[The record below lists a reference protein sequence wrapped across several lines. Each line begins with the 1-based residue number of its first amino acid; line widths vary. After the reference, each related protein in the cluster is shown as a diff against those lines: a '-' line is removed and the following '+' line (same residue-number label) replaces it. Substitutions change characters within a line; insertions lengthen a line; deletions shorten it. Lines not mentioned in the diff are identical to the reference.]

1 MRLGELSVMDI
12 YEAAIKGARIEASG
26 LEGIDEGAERL
37 VKAAATSRIY
47 GVNTLLGE
55 LANSGE
61 GGEADPLDMIRMH
74 ACGVG
79 EPAPRE
85 WVRASLLVRA
95 NQLAQGYSGVRS
107 GLLITMINMLNSGI
121 SPVVP
126 VLGSVGS
133 SGDLIPLAHIAL
145 AVAGEGEAEA
155 SGERLPAAEAL
166 RRIGLTPFTPNL
178 REALA
183 MINGTSFSAGA
194 LAVELVNSFLVAI
207 GSIAST
213 VMIMEAARGSLSP
226 NSIEVNAVKR
236 HKAPLLVAGLLE
248 ESLAGSR
255 RVNSSGRVQDPY
267 SIRCSSLVI
276 GAAIDALWWARR
288 NLENEVNSTSDNP
301 VMIGTNFKSTC
312 HFHGQYISISSD
324 LARNAVASLINLE
337 ERRSAQ
343 LLRREI
349 NGSEEYLG
357 RRGGVGF
364 MIMQYTNAG
373 LSGLARQLSTPAL
386 VNNVPTSGFQEDVV
400 AMSLNSVYLLRQLN
414 ELAFRS
420 IAINLLLSYVALDRD
435 GCGGCGGT
443 GRLLHELI
451 GDRWRDGDV
460 SASIEAVAR
469 DLPFILGKF
478 LESRGLTLRGV
489 VEGDRLTN
497 R

>member
-1 MRLGELSVMDI
+1 MRLGELSAMDV
-12 YEAAIKGARIEASG
+12 YEAAVGNARIEFSDIDG
-26 LEGIDEGAERL
+26 LDEGARRL
-37 VKAAATSRIY
+37 GEAAATSRIY

-61 GGEADPLDMIRMH
+61 GGEVDPLDMIRMH

-107 GLLITMINMLNSGI
+107 GLLQVMIGMLNSGA
-121 SPVVP
+121 SPIVP

-133 SGDLIPLAHIAL
+133 SGDLIPLAHISL
-145 AVAGEGEAEA
+145 AVAGEGEVDIN
-155 SGERLPAAEAL
+155 GEKLPAAEAL
-166 RRIGLTPFTPNL
+166 HRIGLAPFIPNL

-194 LAVELVNSFLVAI
+194 FVVELINSFLVVI
-207 GSIAST
+207 GSLAST
-213 VMIMEAARGSLSP
+213 IMVMEAARGSLSP

-236 HKAPLLVAGLLE
+236 HNGPLLVARLLE
-248 ESLAGSR
+248 ESLTGSSR
-255 RVNSSGRVQDPY
+255 INSSGRVQDPY

-276 GAAIDALWWARR
+276 GAALDALRWARR
-288 NLENEVNSTSDNP
+288 NLENEINSTSDNP
-301 VMIGTNFKSTC
+301 VMIGTSFKSTC
-312 HFHGQYISISSD
+312 HFHGQYISLSSD

-349 NGSEEYLG
+349 NGEEEYLG

-373 LSGLARQLSTPAL
+373 LSGLARQLAAPAL

-400 AMSLNSVYLLRQLN
+400 AMSLNSVYVLRQLN
-414 ELAFRS
+414 ELASRS
-420 IAINLLLSYVALDRD
+420 IAINLLLSYVALSRD
-435 GCGGCGGT
+435 ECGGCGEAA
-443 GRLLHELI
+443 RLLYELI
-451 GDRWRDGDV
+451 KDKWRNSDV
-460 SASIEAVAR
+460 GASIEAVAH
-469 DLPFILGKF
+469 DLPRILARF

-489 VEGDRLTN
+489 VESD
-497 R
+497 